1 MLKEAEQVVQDYLTI
16 RDIFTDEVPE
26 IQLLAAEEHSA
37 PTSLAQAKLKDESKR
52 RVGLPSLHLCF
63 CSHPAHHGCQTRTS
77 ATRRIPPWPV
87 SIPTLAARRR
97 EALAISDP
105 LT

>member
-1 MLKEAEQVVQDYLTI
+1 MLKEAQQVVQDYHTI
-16 RDIFTDEVPE
+16 RNIFLDEVTE
-26 IQLLAAEEHSA
+26 LKLLAVQEQSA

-52 RVGLPSLHLCF
+52 RVGLPSIHLF
-63 CSHPAHHGCQTRTS
+63 FGSHPAHHGCQTCTS
-77 ATRRIPPWPV
+77 VTRRIPPWPV

-97 EALAISDP
+97 EALAISVP